1 MKWIRIGASVD
12 PGEKLPNERDGDGL
26 RKIRIKF
33 SLIKKTN
40 MGVAYAWAFPDCAR
54 KILKKCWQKW
64 LKSAQNLKIV
74 LKKC

>member
-40 MGVAYAWAFPDCAR
+40 MGVAYA
-54 KILKKCWQKW
+54 
-64 LKSAQNLKIV
+64 
-74 LKKC
+74 